1 MGRLAIALRLPTR
14 TSANES
20 QNLSIIA
27 RRIELRC
34 TRAVPGPAA
43 YTGSMPLQRLLPPPA
58 DTPTTP
64 LHRRWPL
71 YGATASRTI
80 ERRAAAALP
89 AHTLMA
95 RAGTAVARLARAW
108 QPHARRVTVLAGGG
122 NNGGDGWFAA
132 ALLQRHLARVDRKS
146 TRLNSSHIQK
156 SRMPSSA

>member
-71 YGATASRTI
+71 YGATAVPARAISVWAG
-80 ERRAAAALP
+80 RAAAARRS
-89 AHTLMA
+89 MV
-95 RAGTAVARLARAW
+95 REAVA
-108 QPHARRVTVLAGGG
+108 P
-122 NNGGDGWFAA
+122 
-132 ALLQRHLARVDRKS
+132 
-146 TRLNSSHIQK
+146 
-156 SRMPSSA
+156 